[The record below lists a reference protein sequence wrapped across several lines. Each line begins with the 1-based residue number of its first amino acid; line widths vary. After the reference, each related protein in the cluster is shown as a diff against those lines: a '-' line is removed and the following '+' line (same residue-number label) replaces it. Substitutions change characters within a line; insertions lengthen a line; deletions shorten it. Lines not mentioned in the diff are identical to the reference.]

1 MSLTTSCMTSVVE
14 TVKAISKEEALIIF
28 KTIALGK
35 VEGNIV
41 RSKTKLT
48 RKQYYSR
55 ISALLKA
62 GLLKRKSG
70 RYNLTAFGK
79 VVYDAQATIENAINN
94 YWKLKAVDSIVE
106 ISDELPKEE
115 FNKIVDILIHNHQI
129 KDSLII
135 TRRTAQERDL
145 LASNN
150 NVEKQK
156 KKWQEEQRIINK

>member
-1 MSLTTSCMTSVVE
+1 MTSVVE

-48 RKQYYSR
+48 SKQYYSR
-55 ISALLKA
+55 MSALLKA

-79 VVYDAQATIENAINN
+79 IVYDAQATIENAINN
-94 YWKLKAVDSIVE
+94 YWKLKAVDSIIE
-106 ISDELPKEE
+106 ISDEVPKEE
-115 FNKIVDILIHNHQI
+115 FNKIVDILIDNHQI

-135 TRRTAQERDL
+135 IRRAQEEDL
-145 LASNN
+145 SAYN
-150 NVEKQK
+150 NVKEEKK
-156 KKWQEEQRIINK
+156 KKWQEEQIIKK

>member
-1 MSLTTSCMTSVVE
+1 MTSVAD
-14 TVKAISKEEALIIF
+14 TLNAISNNKALALLNIIASGR
-28 KTIALGK
+28 ISSSILR
-35 VEGNIV
+35 N
-41 RSKTKLT
+41 KTKLT

-55 ISALLKA
+55 MSALLKA
-62 GLLKRKSG
+62 GLVKRKSG

-79 VVYDAQATIENAINN
+79 VVYDAQATIENAISN

-150 NVEKQK
+150 NV
-156 KKWQEEQRIINK
+156 

>member
-14 TVKAISKEEALIIF
+14 TIKAISKEEALIIF

-48 RKQYYSR
+48 SKQYYSR
-55 ISALLKA
+55 MSALVKA
-62 GLLKRKSG
+62 GIVKRKSG

-79 VVYDAQATIENAINN
+79 VVYDAQATIENAIND

-106 ISDELPKEE
+106 ISSDELPKEE

-129 KDSLII
+129 KDRFII
-135 TRRTAQERDL
+135 TRTAQEKDL
-145 LASNN
+145 SASNN

-156 KKWQEEQRIINK
+156 KWQEEQQIINK

>member
-48 RKQYYSR
+48 SKQYYSR
-55 ISALLKA
+55 MSALLKA

-79 VVYDAQATIENAINN
+79 IVYDAQATIENAINN
-94 YWKLKAVDSIVE
+94 FWKLKAVDSIIE

-115 FNKIVDILIHNHQI
+115 FNKIVDILIDNHQI

-135 TRRTAQERDL
+135 IRRTAQEDL
-145 LASNN
+145 SAYN
-150 NVEKQK
+150 NVKEEKK
-156 KKWQEEQRIINK
+156 KKWQEEQIINK

>member
-1 MSLTTSCMTSVVE
+1 MTSVVE

-28 KTIALGK
+28 KTVALGK

-55 ISALLKA
+55 MSALVKA
-62 GLLKRKSG
+62 GIVKRKSG

-79 VVYDAQATIENAINN
+79 VVYDVQATIENAINN

-135 TRRTAQERDL
+135 MRRTAQEKDL
-145 LASNN
+145 STANN
-150 NVEKQK
+150 EEEEKK
-156 KKWQEEQRIINK
+156 SQEQ

>member
-1 MSLTTSCMTSVVE
+1 MTSVVE

-135 TRRTAQERDL
+135 TRRTQEKDL
-145 LASNN
+145 SANN
-150 NVEKQK
+150 NVKEEKK
-156 KKWQEEQRIINK
+156 KKWQEE

>member
-35 VEGNIV
+35 IEGNIV

-48 RKQYYSR
+48 SKQYYSR
-55 ISALLKA
+55 MSALLKA
-62 GLLKRKSG
+62 GLVKRKSG

-79 VVYDAQATIENAINN
+79 IVYDAQATIENAINN
-94 YWKLKAVDSIVE
+94 FWKLKAVDSIIE
-106 ISDELPKEE
+106 ISDEVPKEE
-115 FNKIVDILIHNHQI
+115 FNKIVDILIDNYQI

-135 TRRTAQERDL
+135 TRRISQEKDL
-145 LASNN
+145 SAVN
-150 NVEKQK
+150 NVKEEKK
-156 KKWQEEQRIINK
+156 KKWQEERIINK

>member
-1 MSLTTSCMTSVVE
+1 MTSVAD
-14 TVKAISKEEALIIF
+14 TLNSISNNNALSLFNIIASGR
-28 KTIALGK
+28 IGSSMLR
-35 VEGNIV
+35 N
-41 RSKTKLT
+41 KTKLT

-55 ISALLKA
+55 MSALLKA
-62 GLLKRKSG
+62 GLVKRKSG

-115 FNKIVDILIHNHQI
+115 FNKIVDILIDNHQI

-135 TRRTAQERDL
+135 TRRTAQEKDL
-145 LASNN
+145 SANN
-150 NVEKQK
+150 NVKEEKK
-156 KKWQEEQRIINK
+156 KKWQEEQ